1 MISLASEMTESKGR
15 HARGWLFYDA
25 ECGFCARLAGWLTRP
40 MYRRGLAL
48 APLQDPRVGALLG
61 LPREQLLQA
70 IRLVLSDGKQYA
82 GADAFLALARELW
95 WARPLVW
102 VAKAPGGAAALR
114 TVAGGQ
120 GQGPSPAEWE
130 DGGKGDGADCVWAA
144 CLGKTHPKLAKEG
157 GRDGAARRKV

>member
-114 TVAGGQ
+114 TVYEWVAKNRRCSHGGGGSPVRSGAGN
-120 GQGPSPAEWE
+120 
-130 DGGKGDGADCVWAA
+130 AA
-144 CLGKTHPKLAKEG
+144 ATGG
-157 GRDGAARRKV
+157 GRTGAGAIPS